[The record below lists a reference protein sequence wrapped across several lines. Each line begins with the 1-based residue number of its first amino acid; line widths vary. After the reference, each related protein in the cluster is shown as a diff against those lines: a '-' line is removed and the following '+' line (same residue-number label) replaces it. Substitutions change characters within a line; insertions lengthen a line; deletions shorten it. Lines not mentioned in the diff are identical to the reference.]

1 MTKGQI
7 LNRESFISNLSNIL
21 GREMPKVVVH
31 PELSSKPQLEIY
43 KGFTQAQL
51 AEEFHKNAQV
61 NKAGSSGR
69 IDSLMIEKKDL
80 AKTIA
85 EKLVEHGTGPII
97 AWNDE
102 RFAEWGLNDVL
113 KDAYVWT
120 DELGRENI
128 DKALNASYGICISDL
143 SLAETASYTVIDKL
157 GKGRSSN
164 FLPLN
169 YICIVPQSTIV
180 PRLTQGMQKLHEMS
194 KEGIN
199 PAAINFICGSSSSS
213 DIELSKVWGVHGP
226 VRLSYIIV
234 SDL

>member
-1 MTKGQI
+1 MQQGQI

-21 GREMPKVVVH
+21 GREMPKEVVH
-31 PELSSKPQLEIY
+31 ELSSKPQLEIY

-51 AEEFHKNAQV
+51 AEEFHKNALV
-61 NKAGSSGR
+61 NKAGSGGK
-69 IDSLMIEKKDL
+69 IDSLIIEKNDL
-80 AKTIA
+80 AKTVA
-85 EKLVEHGTGPII
+85 EKLVEHGKGPVL

-102 RFAEWGLNDVL
+102 RFAQWGLNDVL

-120 DELGRENI
+120 DEKGRENI
-128 DKALNASYGICISDL
+128 DKALDASYGVCISDL
-143 SLAETASYTVIDKL
+143 SLTETASYTVIDKL

-169 YICIVPQSTIV
+169 YVCIVPQSTMV

-194 KEGIN
+194 KQGIN

-213 DIELSKVWGVHGP
+213 DIELNKVWGVHGP
-226 VRLSYIIV
+226 VRLTYIIV

>member
-1 MTKGQI
+1 MQKGQI

-21 GREMPKVVVH
+21 GREMPKEIVH

-51 AEEFHKNAQV
+51 AEEFHKNAQA
-61 NKAGSSGR
+61 NKAGSSGK
-69 IDSLMIEKKDL
+69 IDSLIIEKKDL
-80 AKTIA
+80 AKTLA

-97 AWNDE
+97 ASNDV

-120 DELGRENI
+120 DEKGSENV
-128 DKALNASYGICISDL
+128 DKALKASYGVCISDL

-169 YICIVPQSTIV
+169 YVCIVPQSTMV

-194 KEGIN
+194 KQGIN

-226 VRLSYIIV
+226 IRLTYLIV
-234 SDL
+234 TDL

>member
-1 MTKGQI
+1 MVKGQI

-21 GREMPKVVVH
+21 GRPMPKEVVH

-61 NKAGSSGR
+61 NKAGSGGK
-69 IDSLMIEKKDL
+69 IDSLIIEKKDL
-80 AKTIA
+80 AKTVA

-102 RFAEWGLNDVL
+102 RFAEWGLEDAL

-120 DELGRENI
+120 DEKGRENI
-128 DKALNASYGICISDL
+128 DKALNASYGVCISDI
-143 SLAETASYTVIDKL
+143 SIAETASYTVIDKL
-157 GKGRSSN
+157 GRGRSSN

-169 YICIVPQSTIV
+169 YVCIVPQSTIV

-194 KEGIN
+194 KQGIN

-213 DIELSKVWGVHGP
+213 DIELNKVWGVHGP
-226 VRLSYIIV
+226 IRLSYIIV

>member
-1 MTKGQI
+1 
-7 LNRESFISNLSNIL
+7 
-21 GREMPKVVVH
+21 MPKEVVH

-61 NKAGSSGR
+61 NKAGSGGK

-85 EKLVEHGTGPII
+85 EKLVEHGNGPII
-97 AWNDE
+97 TSNDA
-102 RFAEWGLNDVL
+102 RYAEWGLNDVL

-120 DELGRENI
+120 DEKGRENV
-128 DKALNASYGICISDL
+128 DMALNASYGVCISDL

-169 YICIVPQSTIV
+169 YVCIVPQSTIV

-194 KEGIN
+194 KKGVN

>member
-1 MTKGQI
+1 MVKGKM

-21 GREMPKVVVH
+21 GRDMPKEVVH
-31 PELSSKPQLEIY
+31 PEFSSKPQLEIY

-61 NKAGSSGR
+61 NKAGSGGK

-80 AKTIA
+80 AKIIA
-85 EKLVEHGTGPII
+85 EKLVQHGTGPII
-97 AWNDE
+97 TSNDE
-102 RFAEWGLNDVL
+102 RFAKWGLHDVL

-120 DELGRENI
+120 DEKGRENI
-128 DKALNASYGICISDL
+128 DKALNASYGVCISDL
-143 SLAETASYTVIDKL
+143 SIAETASYTVIDKL

-169 YICIVPQSTIV
+169 YVCIVPQSTIV

-234 SDL
+234 TDL

>member
-169 YICIVPQSTIV
+169 YLCIVPQSTIV

>member
-1 MTKGQI
+1 MIKGQI
-7 LNRESFISNLSNIL
+7 LNKESFISNLSNIL
-21 GREMPKVVVH
+21 GREMPKEVVH
-31 PELSSKPQLEIY
+31 PKFSTAPHLEIY

-51 AEEFHKNAQV
+51 AEEFHKNAQI
-61 NKAGSSGR
+61 NKAGSGGK
-69 IDSLMIEKKDL
+69 IDSLIIEKKDL
-80 AKTIA
+80 AKTVA
-85 EKLVEHGTGPII
+85 EKLVEHGNGPVI

-102 RFAEWGLNDVL
+102 RFAELGLSDVL

-120 DELGRENI
+120 DEKGRYNI
-128 DKALNASYGICISDL
+128 DMALNAHYGVCISDI

-169 YICIVPQSTIV
+169 YVCIVPQSTIV

-213 DIELSKVWGVHGP
+213 DIELNKVWGVHGP
-226 VRLSYIIV
+226 VRLTYLIV
-234 SDL
+234 TDL

>member
-1 MTKGQI
+1 MQKGQI
-7 LNRESFISNLSNIL
+7 LNRDSFISNLSNIL
-21 GREMPKVVVH
+21 GREMPKEVVH
-31 PELSSKPQLEIY
+31 ELSSKPQLEIY

-51 AEEFHKNAQV
+51 AEEFHKNALV
-61 NKAGSSGR
+61 NKAGSGGK
-69 IDSLMIEKKDL
+69 IDSFIIEKKDL
-80 AKTIA
+80 AKTVA
-85 EKLVEHGTGPII
+85 EKLVEHGKGPII
-97 AWNDE
+97 TWNDE
-102 RFAEWGLNDVL
+102 RFAQWGLNDVL

-120 DELGRENI
+120 DEKGRENI
-128 DKALNASYGICISDL
+128 DKALDASYGLCISDL

-169 YICIVPQSTIV
+169 YVCIVPQSTMV

-194 KEGIN
+194 KQGIN
-199 PAAINFICGSSSSS
+199 PAAVNFICGSSSSS

-226 VRLSYIIV
+226 IRLTYIIV

>member
-1 MTKGQI
+1 MQKGQI

-21 GREMPKVVVH
+21 GREMPKKVVH
-31 PELSSKPQLEIY
+31 ELSSKPQLEIY
-43 KGFTQAQL
+43 KGYTQAQL
-51 AEEFHKNAQV
+51 AEEFHKNALV
-61 NKAGSSGR
+61 NKAGSGGK
-69 IDSLMIEKKDL
+69 IDSLIIEKKDL
-80 AKTIA
+80 AKTVA
-85 EKLVEHGTGPII
+85 EKLVEHGKGPVL

-102 RFAEWGLNDVL
+102 RFAQWGLSDVL
-113 KDAYVWT
+113 KDAYVWN
-120 DELGRENI
+120 DEKGRENI
-128 DKALNASYGICISDL
+128 DKALDASYGVCISDL

-169 YICIVPQSTIV
+169 YVCIVPQSTMV

-194 KEGIN
+194 EQGID
-199 PAAINFICGSSSSS
+199 PAAVNFICGSSSSS

-226 VRLSYIIV
+226 IRLTYIIV